1 MSVHSLQLS
10 ESCIFP
16 CRTIGIPKECCRNIV
31 ARSPFHRHPAFSA
44 FDRRSQ
50 YTNPKHIT
58 ASMNMNIDDTFPRG
72 SLAFGLR
79 ALPAHYTSSSWK
91 PMSSAASS
99 TSMRLLKTHRSRIH
113 PSSNMSEARGR
124 RPSSLTSCPDA
135 GAMLTLP
142 SLP

>member
-99 TSMRLLKTHRSRIH
+99 TSMRLLKTHPTVLVGTVEI
-113 PSSNMSEARGR
+113 PTATLAVCLWLCAR
-124 RPSSLTSCPDA
+124 
-135 GAMLTLP
+135 LP
-142 SLP
+142 ALCR